1 MTKRILAFT
10 LRLAR
15 VYFSRQVPRAAAQM
29 SYYLLFSLFPLLL
42 ILVAAL
48 GFFRLDVGAVLEVIH
63 DLSPV
68 AEEVLGDYITYVAG
82 NRAPGLMAGGLA
94 MAITASSA
102 AFRALMRLTG
112 EAAGRPAFQGI
123 ALFAVSVGMS
133 ALLLVIIFVLLLAT
147 VTGRWF
153 LALLSRWMHM
163 AAVAWLWQWLRFPVV
178 FALGVLA
185 LTALYRVS
193 LSKRALPGSR
203 AWPGAVLASVGLVT
217 GTGLFSMFI
226 SMSSRYSLVYGS
238 LANIIL
244 LMLWLFVCSN
254 ILLSG
259 NLVNC
264 LLAEDFTKP

>member
-1 MTKRILAFT
+1 MAKRILDFT
-10 LRLAR
+10 LRLVRA
-15 VYFSRQVPRAAAQM
+15 YFFRQVPRSAAQM

-48 GFFRLDVGAVLEVIH
+48 GFFRLDVGAVLALIH
-63 DLSPV
+63 RVSPG
-68 AEEVLGDYITYVAG
+68 AEEVLGEYIAYVAG
-82 NRAPGLMAGGLA
+82 NRSPGLMAGGIA
-94 MAITASSA
+94 MAVTASSA

-112 EAAGRPAFQGI
+112 EAAGRYAFRGV
-123 ALFAVSVGMS
+123 AMFAVSIVMS
-133 ALLLVIIFVLLLAT
+133 VVLLAMIFVLLLAT

-153 LALLSRWMHM
+153 FSLLTRWFHV
-163 AAVAWLWQWLRFPVV
+163 AAVARLWQWLRFPVV

-193 LSKRALPGSR
+193 LSKRALPSSR
-203 AWPGAVLASVGLVT
+203 AWPGAVFASVGLVA
-217 GTGLFSMFI
+217 GTGVFSMFI

-238 LANIIL
+238 LANIII

-259 NLVNC
+259 TLFNC
-264 LLAEDFTKP
+264 LLGEEFSKS